1 MLADD
6 FPRERRA
13 NSSKQFHRYS
23 PKSTLTLMNDTP
35 TVRTSRPSTH
45 ALNST
50 ATAECCDA
58 GHISEASLPKGQ
70 DAASRGQ
77 VGAWLAAPGRPGPA
91 PNGHGLQGSA
101 RRAEPKRD
109 SRALIL
115 TCRFQHPGPM
125 GFLPFRCLSLSSRH
139 WNAASFII
147 LRTGRVLARPA
158 NRSHSAASRRHSSR
172 EFTYNSHCPSEF
184 TQQK

>member
-13 NSSKQFHRYS
+13 NSSEQFHRYS
-23 PKSTLTLMNDTP
+23 PESTLTPLNDTP

-58 GHISEASLPKGQ
+58 DHISEASLPKGQ

-77 VGAWLAAPGRPGPA
+77 VGAWLSSTGATWAGAQRSWPTGVRTPCASSSWEMAASVVLERFQSAWGGVCLRHAPACSVFCQHPPARPRRQESGGWTRQCMGRPSVSI
-91 PNGHGLQGSA
+91 L
-101 RRAEPKRD
+101 RRA
-109 SRALIL
+109 SAIL
-115 TCRFQHPGPM
+115 LLRCRWR
-125 GFLPFRCLSLSSRH
+125 LL
-139 WNAASFII
+139 
-147 LRTGRVLARPA
+147 LAW
-158 NRSHSAASRRHSSR
+158 
-172 EFTYNSHCPSEF
+172 
-184 TQQK
+184 